1 MVLEGD
7 LESVILV
14 IAEGSMGSSSFGNIL
29 QDFKLL
35 LSSFNNFS
43 VCHVKRLE
51 NCVAHS
57 LARIAISNSFLV
69 WVESV
74 PPDICAI
81 YSNDLCLLN
90 E

>member
-7 LESVILV
+7 LESVILD
-14 IAEGSMGSSSFGNIL
+14 ITEGSMGSLSFGNIL

-35 LSSFNNFS
+35 LSSFNNFY
-43 VCHVKRLE
+43 VCHVKQLE

-69 WVESV
+69 WIESI
-74 PPDICAI
+74 PPDICVV
-81 YSNDLCLLN
+81 YNNDLCLLN

>member
-7 LESVILV
+7 LESVILA

-29 QDFKLL
+29 QDVKLL
-35 LSSFNNFS
+35 LYSFNHFS
-43 VCHVKRLE
+43 ICHVKQLE

-57 LARIAISNSFLV
+57 LAKRAISHSFIVL
-69 WVESV
+69 VESV
-74 PPDICAI
+74 PPDICAV
-81 YSNDLCLLN
+81 YSNDLRLLN